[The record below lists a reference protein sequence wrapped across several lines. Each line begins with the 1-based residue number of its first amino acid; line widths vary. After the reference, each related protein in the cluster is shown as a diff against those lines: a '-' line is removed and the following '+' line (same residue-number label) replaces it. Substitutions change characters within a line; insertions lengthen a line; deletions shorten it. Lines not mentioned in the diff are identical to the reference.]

1 MSDPILAISIGN
13 TRTQIGLCIDGSPVA
28 IERAANADPAAV
40 QAALAK
46 LVAHEQ
52 APDDMTALV
61 ASVNE
66 PATESIVAM
75 VADATGHAAIL
86 VERDMPVPIGRQLDP
101 EAIVGV
107 DRLLNAA
114 GAYDVVKA
122 ACIVVDAGTA
132 LTVDFID
139 GEGTFHGGAILPG
152 VQMMLDALQTHTAAL
167 PEVAFA
173 KPDEAIGHNTT
184 QAMLDGAYH
193 GVRGAVRELVE
204 KYAELYQGY
213 PQIIATGGDAHTL
226 FDDYDLIE
234 NIVDDLTLQGLAVT
248 HRVAMSDDAD

>member
-1 MSDPILAISIGN
+1 MSESILAISIGN
-13 TRTQIGLCIDGSPVA
+13 TRTQAGLVVDGKTVADERID
-28 IERAANADPAAV
+28 NADPATVGGAI
-40 QAALAK
+40 AK
-46 LVAHEQ
+46 LVAHDE
-52 APDDMTALV
+52 AGDDTLTFV
-61 ASVNE
+61 ASVND
-66 PATESIVAM
+66 ALTDSIA
-75 VADATGHAAIL
+75 AAAAEATGHAAVI
-86 VERDMPVPIGRQLDP
+86 VERDVPVPIGRQLDP

-114 GAYDVVKA
+114 GAYDTIKA

-132 LTVDFID
+132 VTVDFID

-152 VQMMLDALQTHTAAL
+152 AQLMLRALHEHTSAL

-184 QAMLDGAYH
+184 QAMLDGVFH

-204 KYAELYQGY
+204 KYAELYRGY

-234 NIVDDLTLQGLAVT
+234 NIVDDLTLRGLAVT
-248 HRVAMSDDAD
+248 HRAAMGEDAE